1 MNSKST
7 RDIIAL
13 LCFYVYLA
21 ILILKKITH
30 VAFLTKKNLKP
41 LRSLLKTHQN
51 HRVPLLCV
59 DEVGEE
65 DRVPVI

>member
-30 VAFLTKKNLKP
+30 VAFLTKKKV
-41 LRSLLKTHQN
+41 KTIK
-51 HRVPLLCV
+51 LY
-59 DEVGEE
+59 GF
-65 DRVPVI
+65 PVLVRYVKK